1 MAFRN
6 LAIASHVEDVATT
19 WAREMNEAI
28 EASRMTRRRV
38 SIKAGHDKGW
48 ASRQLTRGRN
58 LRLRNMA
65 RLAYAAGYRLRV
77 TLERIECDDP
87 VI

>member
-6 LAIASHVEDVATT
+6 LAIARHVDDVA
-19 WAREMNEAI
+19 ALFAYEMNEAI
-28 EASRMTRRRV
+28 ETSRMTRSEVSRR
-38 SIKAGHDKGW
+38 AGHHKRW
-48 ASRQLTRGRN
+48 ASGQLTRGRN

-77 TLERIECDDP
+77 TLERIECE
-87 VI
+87 

>member
-6 LAIASHVEDVATT
+6 LAIARYVDDVAATF
-19 WAREMNEAI
+19 AYEMNNAI

-38 SIKAGHDKGW
+38 SIIAGHDKGW

-65 RLAYAAGYRLRV
+65 RLAYAAGYRLKV
-77 TLERIECDDP
+77 TLERIECE
-87 VI
+87 